1 MDCQFSETQFAF
13 CVLNELV
20 AKLNPAHGWSMP
32 IMPTQ
37 RAEALSGYDCQL
49 KGSVRTLFLQFKVP
63 RMLLRTNAKYWSS
76 HNQPYFQFKIWPDP
90 PCKQHNTLVDLAK
103 KDPRNQVFYCS
114 PAFVEQTVFNTF
126 YTRGQV
132 LQNSI
137 FVSCASLSY
146 TGFKERHSISYTL
159 NPRRSVMHS
168 EPVEVECLS
177 LERLL
182 PLVQDG
188 YSYGSLE
195 ECVSSLAQQL
205 ELDETAV
212 PFQWQP
218 EPEDRQFSDYPFHGD
233 NIPRREDPT
242 QSKLLQVASTLL
254 AQYGAHLV
262 LF

>member
-13 CVLNELV
+13 CALNELV
-20 AKLNPAHGWSMP
+20 AKLNPARGWSMP

-114 PAFVEQTVFNTF
+114 PAFVELAVFNTL
-126 YTRGQV
+126 YIRKQV
-132 LQNSI
+132 LPNSI
-137 FVSCASLSY
+137 FVSCKSLPY
-146 TGFKERHSISYTL
+146 TEEKEHHSVSYTL
-159 NPRRSVMHS
+159 SPRLAVMHS
-168 EPVEVECLS
+168 EPVEVECLD
-177 LERLL
+177 LNRLL

-188 YSYGSLE
+188 RSYGSLE
-195 ECVSSLAQQL
+195 ECVFSLARQL
-205 ELDETAV
+205 ELDETAG

-218 EPEDRQFSDYPFHGD
+218 EPEDRQFFDSPFHGD
-233 NIPRREDPT
+233 NMPRPEDPIQT
-242 QSKLLQVASTLL
+242 KLLQVASTLL

>member
-1 MDCQFSETQFAF
+1 MNCQFSETQFAF
-13 CVLNELV
+13 CALNELV

-49 KGSVRTLFLQFKVP
+49 TGKVRTLFLQFKVP
-63 RMLLRTNAKYWSS
+63 RKLLRTNSKYWSF
-76 HNQPYFQFKIWPDP
+76 HNQPYFQFKIWPFP
-90 PCKQHNTLVDLAK
+90 PCEQHNILVDLAK
-103 KDPRNQVFYCS
+103 KDLRNQVFYCS
-114 PAFVEQTVFNTF
+114 PAFVHQSTFNTL
-126 YTRGQV
+126 YSKNQV

-137 FVSCASLSY
+137 FVSCRYLPWVYS
-146 TGFKERHSISYTL
+146 GQHHSISYTL
-159 NPRRSVMHS
+159 SPRRAVMHS

-218 EPEDRQFSDYPFHGD
+218 EPEDRQFFDYPFHGD